1 MAGLKPNLQDATT
14 AELIR
19 ELNARGLHCLT
30 LADIA
35 MLTEPGYMAEF
46 YRFAQFAKNYR
57 EAWEMT
63 EGKLQALFLL
73 NRYTNYSSMRCAVS
87 RYRRKKMQKK

>member
-1 MAGLKPNLQDATT
+1 MAGLKTNLADIPT
-14 AELIR
+14 ADLIS
-19 ELNARGLHCLT
+19 ELNARGLHCLSP
-30 LADIA
+30 DDVR

-63 EGKLQALFLL
+63 EDKLRALFLL

-87 RYRRKKMQKK
+87 RYRRKKMIK